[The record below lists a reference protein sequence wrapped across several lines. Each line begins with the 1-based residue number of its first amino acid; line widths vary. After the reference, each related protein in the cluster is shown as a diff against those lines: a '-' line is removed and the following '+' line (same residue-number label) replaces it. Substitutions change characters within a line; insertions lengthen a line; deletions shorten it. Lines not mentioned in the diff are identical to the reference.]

1 MRNLHF
7 HVHCSIIHNSHLQK
21 LKCLPM
27 NEWMKKMQYKYIY
40 NEILFSHGKKGN
52 PVICNHMNEPS
63 GHDAK

>member
-1 MRNLHF
+1 
-7 HVHCSIIHNSHLQK
+7 
-21 LKCLPM
+21 M
-27 NEWMKKMQYKYIY
+27 NEWIKKMQYKYIY